1 MEEKIALSAET
12 RITDILAAY
21 PWLPDELIRMD
32 ERARL
37 MNTFAGRM
45 LIRKS
50 SVADVSRL
58 TGKSVEELLSRLR
71 QTVAAH
77 PEL

>member
-1 MEEKIALSAET
+1 MQEKITVTAET
-12 RITDILAAY
+12 RITEILAAY
-21 PWLPDELIRMD
+21 PWLPDELIRLD

-50 SVADVSRL
+50 RVADVSRM
-58 TGKSVEELLSRLR
+58 TGKSVEELLSRLK
-71 QTVAAH
+71 QTIAAH
-77 PEL
+77 PEP

>member
-21 PWLPDELIRMD
+21 PWLPDELIRLD

-45 LIRKS
+45 LVRKS

-71 QTVAAH
+71 ETVAAH
-77 PEL
+77 PEA